1 MVHSINGF
9 GSSNMLIQFQDYRS
23 STTFQIIIAIL
34 FVLVCLVAYLL
45 RIHGINKKNKQL
57 YELNSRLILEVNE
70 RRKTEKDLIKS
81 KQRFIQ
87 LSQATFEAVF
97 IADQQKIIEVNQSAV
112 DMFGYSRDQLVG
124 MSLDQLV
131 TPVQKGTL
139 SDIIEENSGPYRAT
153 GIKKDSSVFFVE
165 LRGKDIEYNNKKI
178 KVLAVTDITD
188 KVDADN
194 QKEILEQQLRQAQ
207 KMEAV
212 GNLAGGIAH
221 DFNNMLQV
229 IMGFSEMALKKLGK
243 SDPVTGDLSQI
254 ISTTEKAAQLT
265 KKLMTFSRKQTYQP
279 LVLDIN
285 TLITNLENILSGL
298 MESDIAI
305 EMSLNNDVPRI
316 YADPGQVEQVLINLI
331 VNARDAVNDRRNGAL
346 KKIEIRTSN
355 LIVNDE
361 ILTNHIDMMPVD
373 HVCIEI
379 TDNGCGIPDE
389 IQQRI
394 YEPFFTTKPEGKGTG
409 LGLSTVY
416 GIVKQNNAI
425 IHLESK
431 LKQGTTFK
439 IYWPSTD
446 KEFIEQKDEQIIPS
460 LSQGNETILI
470 VEDEEGIRN
479 FAVASLQQNG
489 YRVHIA
495 ENGKKAL
502 QMIEDEKIEFDL
514 LVSDLH
520 MPGMDGDELVD
531 VLNKKIPGLKTII
544 MSGYGDDFISQ
555 NGFLNGQINFLQK
568 PFTIKNLLQKVRS
581 TLDRN

>member
-1 MVHSINGF
+1 M
-9 GSSNMLIQFQDYRS
+9 
-23 STTFQIIIAIL
+23 
-34 FVLVCLVAYLL
+34 
-45 RIHGINKKNKQL
+45 
-57 YELNSRLILEVNE
+57 
-70 RRKTEKDLIKS
+70 
-81 KQRFIQ
+81 
-87 LSQATFEAVF
+87 
-97 IADQQKIIEVNQSAV
+97 
-112 DMFGYSRDQLVG
+112 
-124 MSLDQLV
+124 
-131 TPVQKGTL
+131 
-139 SDIIEENSGPYRAT
+139 
-153 GIKKDSSVFFVE
+153 
-165 LRGKDIEYNNKKI
+165 
-178 KVLAVTDITD
+178 
-188 KVDADN
+188 
-194 QKEILEQQLRQAQ
+194 
-207 KMEAV
+207 
-212 GNLAGGIAH
+212 
-221 DFNNMLQV
+221 
-229 IMGFSEMALKKLGK
+229 
-243 SDPVTGDLSQI
+243 
-254 ISTTEKAAQLT
+254 
-265 KKLMTFSRKQTYQP
+265 
-279 LVLDIN
+279 
-285 TLITNLENILSGL
+285 
-298 MESDIAI
+298 
-305 EMSLNNDVPRI
+305 
-316 YADPGQVEQVLINLI
+316 LINLI